1 MDSQPGATPYSAPAG
16 CPMHEE
22 RQTSLYGPEFAS
34 DPHRVY
40 DSFRANGPASPIEL
54 APGVEA
60 TLVVQHEAALR
71 VLQNPA
77 LFARDSRRWTAL
89 REGRVP
95 LDSPVLPMMAYR
107 PNCLFTDGAE
117 HLRLRKAVTES
128 LGRLNFSRLS
138 RDVER
143 IGDYLI
149 DQFIERGSADLLGEY
164 AKLLPLLLFNQLF
177 GCPGDIG
184 DRLTRSMSAIFDGED
199 VLRANDELT
208 ECLMELVALKRRQP
222 GEDITSWLIQHP
234 AGLRDEELKD
244 QLVMLMGAGVEPE
257 RNLIANALL
266 LLLSGDTPG
275 PGSERRGSGM
285 LVEDALDD
293 VLWNNP
299 PIANYATHYP
309 VQDIELDGVTL
320 KAGTP
325 VLISFAAANSDP
337 ALTDAR
343 QTLSKGAHLAW
354 GAGPHVCPAKSPAQL
369 IALTA
374 IEKILNTVPDL
385 ALAVHPSGV
394 EWRPGPFHRALVALP
409 VRFSP
414 TPARG
419 GGTAVRTPATPTAQP
434 AGQASPAPAATP
446 HHHAAHAQKKSK
458 GWWSSFLDVF
468 RV

>member
-1 MDSQPGATPYSAPAG
+1 MDSQPRATPYNAPTG
-16 CPMHEE
+16 CPMHQE
-22 RQTSLYGPEFAS
+22 RQQTSLYGAEFAS

-40 DSFRANGPASPIEL
+40 DEFRAHGPAAPIEL
-54 APGVEA
+54 APGVAA

-77 LFARDSRRWTAL
+77 LFARDSRRWNAL
-89 REGRVP
+89 QEGKVP

-107 PNCLFTDGAE
+107 PNCLFTDGTE

-128 LGRLNFSRLS
+128 LARLNSSRLS

-149 DQFIERGSADLLGEY
+149 DQFIERGSADLLNDY

-177 GCPGDIG
+177 GCPSDIG
-184 DRLTRSMSAIFDGED
+184 DRLTRHMSAIFDGED
-199 VLRANDELT
+199 VLRANAELT
-208 ECLMELVALKRRQP
+208 ACLMELVALKRRQP

-266 LLLSGDTPG
+266 LMLSGDE
-275 PGSERRGSGM
+275 PGSIRGGPGM
-285 LVEDALDD
+285 LVEDALNE
-293 VLWNNP
+293 VLWDNA

-309 VQDIELDGVTL
+309 VRDVELGGMVL
-320 KAGTP
+320 RAGSP

-343 QTLSKGAHLAW
+343 RTLSKGAHLAW

-374 IEKILNTVPDL
+374 IEKILNVLPDVTL
-385 ALAVHPSGV
+385 ARPAAEA
-394 EWRPGPFHRALVALP
+394 EWRPGPFHRALVSLP
-409 VRFSP
+409 VHFTPSAARRSAAAPQSP
-414 TPARG
+414 
-419 GGTAVRTPATPTAQP
+419 
-434 AGQASPAPAATP
+434 SSLPAAAP
-446 HHHAAHAQKKSK
+446 GASSAAQAAPEEPQKKTK

-468 RV
+468 RG